1 MTCLKLES
9 PAKVNLH
16 LALLGLREDGFHELA
31 MVMQAIDFCDELTLE
46 PHSGLQLHCEG
57 LELANDHTNLVMRA
71 ARLLQKAFPER
82 QLGARIHLRKRIPLK
97 AGLGGGS
104 SNAAATLMGL
114 NQLWALGLAAKE
126 LKVYGAKL
134 GSDVPFFIA
143 GGTQLCFG
151 RGERLEPVAKPLGG
165 AVLLNKRMDVSVTT
179 AWAYGICR
187 EELARNYLK
196 REQAFCSARQALRR
210 GDMVAALNRGDMAT
224 TGHLLCNQMEE
235 VVAAQIPAVRQN
247 LELLRQTPDCCGVSM
262 SGSGPSVFAL
272 FATRS
277 AAQAAHQSLASRLRA
292 NEIQAWV
299 CGLREDGVRF
309 CRDTGPETGTLP

>member
-16 LALLGLREDGFHELA
+16 LALLGLRDDGFHELA
-31 MVMQAIDFCDELTLE
+31 MVMQAIDFCDELVLE

-57 LELANDHTNLVMRA
+57 LELANDHTNLVMQA
-71 ARLLQKAFPER
+71 AQLLRKAFPER
-82 QLGARIHLRKRIPLK
+82 QLDARIHLRKRIPLR

-114 NQLWALGLAAKE
+114 NRFWDLGLSTEE
-126 LKVYGAKL
+126 LQLYGAQL

-151 RGERLEPVAKPLGG
+151 RGERLEPVAKPAGG
-165 AVLLNKRMDVSVTT
+165 TVLLSKRMDVFVPT

-187 EELARNYLK
+187 EELAQRYLK
-196 REQAFCSARQALRR
+196 GEQAFCGARQALRR
-210 GDMVAALNRGDMAT
+210 GEMVAALNRGDMITA
-224 TGHLLCNQMEE
+224 GHLLCNQMED
-235 VVAAQIPAVRQN
+235 VVTAQIPAVRQN
-247 LELLRQTPDCCGVSM
+247 LELLRQAPDCCGVSM
-262 SGSGPSVFAL
+262 TGSGPSVFAL
-272 FATRS
+272 FATVDT
-277 AAQAAHQSLASRLRA
+277 AQAAHRSLASRLKA
-292 NEIQAWV
+292 NAIQAWV

-309 CRDTGPETGTLP
+309 C